1 MKKSAKKGFT
11 LVELMVVVL
20 IVGILATVAIPLMR
34 GRVDS
39 AKWSEGK
46 AAAGT
51 IATALRA
58 YAAEMGSNGTYPPTM
73 TDLGFTESDL
83 MGTYFDINNY
93 TITSCSYVPG
103 TNPDLQFVITV
114 VNEELAPDTM
124 TLTVGEDGK
133 AIVEFSQSG
142 G

>member
-1 MKKSAKKGFT
+1 MKKSTKKGFT

-46 AAAGT
+46 SAAGT
-51 IATALRA
+51 IATAMRA
-58 YAAEMGSNGTYPPTM
+58 YAAEMGSNGTYPPTL
-73 TDLGFTESDL
+73 TDLGFIASDL
-83 MGTYFDINNY
+83 HGTYFDINDY
-93 TITSCSYVPG
+93 AITSCSYTPG
-103 TNPDLQFVITV
+103 SDPEIEFVITIT
-114 VNEELAPDTM
+114 NTDLEPQGM
-124 TLTVGEDGK
+124 TLTCDENGDTTFAPV
-133 AIVEFSQSG
+133 VSG